1 MRIGTGSQFNHWW
14 MRTDLDRVYP
24 GKSGAGAYV
33 SAYYLSRWGN
43 DQAKDNSGRDI
54 PNC

>member
-1 MRIGTGSQFNHWW
+1 MRAGPPVFA
-14 MRTDLDRVYP
+14 
-24 GKSGAGAYV
+24 GKNWRGAYV

-43 DQAKDNSGRDI
+43 DEAKDVNGAVI